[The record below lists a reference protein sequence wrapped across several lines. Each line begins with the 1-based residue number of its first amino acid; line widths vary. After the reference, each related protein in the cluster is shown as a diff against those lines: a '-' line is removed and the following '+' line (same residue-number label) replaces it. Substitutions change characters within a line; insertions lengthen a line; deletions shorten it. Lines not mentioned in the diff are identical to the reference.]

1 MRQAMAFRSQMKE
14 VRPYHCCLV
23 VSTQRVRSRV
33 GPRRRMRRPVR
44 VLTTLRNGMG
54 ALRNRA
60 LRAVRADPGV
70 VHYAAKISVWVRW
83 FIWLAAAVAMAY
95 RQELWYHAEKPYL
108 LLHVPLVAFNGF
120 LHYRLHTNRTRSR
133 GAGCSSS
140 ARWTSP

>member
-1 MRQAMAFRSQMKE
+1 M
-14 VRPYHCCLV
+14 L
-23 VSTQRVRSRV
+23 
-33 GPRRRMRRPVR
+33 RPVR
-44 VLTTLRNGMG
+44 VLTTLRNGMS

-70 VHYAAKISVWVRW
+70 VPYAAKISVWVRW

-95 RQELWYHAEKPYL
+95 RPELWYHAEKPYL

-120 LHYRLHTNRTRSR
+120 LYYRLHTNRTRSR

-140 ARWTSP
+140 AGWTSP